1 MTPAEALPDGV
12 RVVDCDVHAAAPSIE
27 TLFPYLDD
35 HWREIAT
42 TTQFRGPTDT
52 PHPPSAATSLHPD
65 LVGLDPPAGAAV
77 DDVARRVLDPWTT
90 EIALLV
96 CSYASEAVK
105 NPDAAVALSRAV
117 NGWLQEEWLDRDPR
131 LIELILGESVE
142 VVRKDTG
149 RGILITETRHGFIC
163 ANAGID
169 SSNMPGDGA
178 VALLPEDP
186 DGSARRL
193 RAGIA
198 DACGVRPAVVISD
211 SFGRAWRLGQ
221 AEVAIGCAGI
231 EPLDDWR
238 GRTDSQGRE
247 LAATLIATADQIAAV
262 ADLGRD
268 KTSRTPAV
276 LIRGL
281 AHLVTEADGPGCRA
295 QLRPAGED
303 LFR

>member
-1 MTPAEALPDGV
+1 LIRGSGEIRIGPISGLPEVRPDDDLAASLATLARFEDG
-12 RVVDCDVHAAAPSIE
+12 DVLAVSQKVISKHEGRLVS
-27 TLFPYLDD
+27 LD
-35 HWREIAT
+35 
-42 TTQFRGPTDT
+42 
-52 PHPPSAATSLHPD
+52 
-65 LVGLDPPAGAAV
+65 AV
-77 DDVARRVLDPWTT
+77 DPGPR
-90 EIALLV
+90 
-96 CSYASEAVK
+96 
-105 NPDAAVALSRAV
+105 AVALAA
-117 NGWLQEEWLDRDPR
+117 ELDRDPR
-131 LIELILGESVE
+131 LVELILQESVG
-142 VVRKDTG
+142 VVRTDPG

-169 SSNMPGDGA
+169 SSNVPGDGT

-186 DGSARRL
+186 DESARRL
-193 RAGIA
+193 RAAIGEA
-198 DACGVRPAVVISD
+198 GGVRPAVVISD

-247 LAATLIATADQIAAV
+247 LAATLIATADQIAAA

-276 LIRGL
+276 LVRGL
-281 AHLVTEADGPGCRA
+281 AHLVTEADGSGCVT

>member
-1 MTPAEALPDGV
+1 MARVGDDILIRPLSGLPEVRPGDDLPATLAALGRLEDGDV
-12 RVVDCDVHAAAPSIE
+12 LAVSQKVVSKQEGRVVN
-27 TLFPYLDD
+27 LDD
-35 HWREIAT
+35 VEP
-42 TTQFRGPTDT
+42 GP
-52 PHPPSAATSLHPD
+52 
-65 LVGLDPPAGAAV
+65 G
-77 DDVARRVLDPWTT
+77 
-90 EIALLV
+90 
-96 CSYASEAVK
+96 
-105 NPDAAVALSRAV
+105 AVALAA
-117 NGWLQEEWLDRDPR
+117 ELDRDPR
-131 LIELILGESVE
+131 LVELILGESAQ
-142 VVRKDTG
+142 VVRKDPG

-169 SSNMPGDGA
+169 SSNMPGDGN

-198 DACGVRPAVVISD
+198 DACGVSPAVVISD

-238 GRTDSQGRE
+238 GRADSQGRE
-247 LAATLIATADQIAAV
+247 LAATLIATADQIAAA

-268 KTSRTPAV
+268 KRSRTPAV

-281 AHLVTEADGPGCRA
+281 AHLVTEADGPGCRG
-295 QLRPAGED
+295 QLRPADED